1 MLKMLLVNKTG
12 QPYSVQDIRAL
23 QKKLREIEPEL
34 RREFLRE
41 VKAIGKEPQKAIRD
55 AIPTESP
62 LSGMNPATRGR
73 NATLQWGKV
82 SKGAKSGGAK
92 STTIR
97 FRTQAGGKSLTAT
110 LLGIRVNSAASS
122 VADYA
127 GRSGRYIGKGYKASG
142 YSKLIRRTYKD
153 GSQSV
158 GFKREATAKGGQAF
172 IQNLNDKL
180 GNKPSR
186 MAWKAVEKSLPATSK
201 SIQFVIDKWII
212 KYMKGF

>member
-1 MLKMLLVNKTG
+1 MLLVSKTG

-23 QKKLREIEPEL
+23 QKKLKEIEPDL
-34 RREFLRE
+34 RKQFMRE

-62 LSGMNPATRGR
+62 LSGMNPATRGK

-82 SKGAKSGGAK
+82 TKGAKSGGAK

-97 FRTQAGGKSLTAT
+97 FRTQAGGRSLTTT

-142 YSKLIRRTYKD
+142 YSKPIRRTYKD

-158 GFKREATAKGGQAF
+158 TFRREATAKAGNAF
-172 IQNLNDKL
+172 IRNLNDEL
-180 GNKPSR
+180 GNRPSR
-186 MAWKAVEKSLPATSK
+186 MAWKAVEKSLPQTSRAV
-201 SIQFVIDKWII
+201 QFVIDKWLIQ
-212 KYMKGF
+212 YMKGF

>member
-23 QKKLREIEPEL
+23 QKKLKEIEPEL

-142 YSKLIRRTYKD
+142 WSKPIRRTYKD

-158 GFKREATAKGGQAF
+158 EFRRQATAKGGHAF

-180 GNKPSR
+180 GNRPSR

-212 KYMKGF
+212 QYMKGF

>member
-1 MLKMLLVNKTG
+1 MLKMLLTGATG

-23 QKKLREIEPEL
+23 QKKLREIEPKL
-34 RREFLRE
+34 RTEFLRE
-41 VKAIGKEPQKAIRD
+41 VKAIGKEPEKAIRN
-55 AIPTESP
+55 AIPSDPP

-92 STTIR
+92 ATTIR
-97 FRTQAGGKSLTAT
+97 FRTQAGGKSLTTT

-127 GRSGRYIGKGYKASG
+127 GRTGRYVGAGYKGSG
-142 YSKLIRRTYKD
+142 FSKPIRRTYSD

-158 GFKREATAKGGQAF
+158 EFRRRASAVGGQAF
-172 IQNLNDKL
+172 IRNLNDKL
-180 GNKPSR
+180 GNRPSR
-186 MAWKAVEKSLPATSK
+186 MAWKAIEKSLPQTSK
-201 SIQFVIDKWII
+201 SVQFVIDKWLIQ
-212 KYMKGF
+212 YSKGF

>member
-1 MLKMLLVNKTG
+1 MLKMLLVSKTG

-23 QKKLREIEPEL
+23 QKKLKDIRPGL
-34 RREFLRE
+34 RTEFLRE

-62 LSGMNPATRGR
+62 LSGMNPATRGI

-97 FRTQAGGKSLTAT
+97 FRTQAGGNSLTAT

-127 GRSGRYIGKGYKASG
+127 GRSGRYVGKGYRGSG
-142 YSKLIRRTYKD
+142 YSKPIRRTYSD
-153 GSQSV
+153 GGQSV
-158 GFKREATAKGGQAF
+158 EFRRKATAKGGQAF
-172 IQNLNDKL
+172 IRNLNDQL
-180 GNKPSR
+180 GNSPSR

-201 SIQFVIDKWII
+201 SIQFVIDKWLIQ
-212 KYMKGF
+212 YMKGF

>member
-23 QKKLREIEPEL
+23 QKKLREIEPQL

-41 VKAIGKEPQKAIRD
+41 VKDIGKEPEKAIRN
-55 AIPTESP
+55 AIPNESP

-82 SKGAKSGGAK
+82 TKGAKSGGAK

-127 GRSGRYIGKGYKASG
+127 GRTGRYIGKGYKASG

-158 GFKREATAKGGQAF
+158 EFRRQATAKGGQAF
-172 IQNLNDKL
+172 IRNLNDQL
-180 GNKPSR
+180 GKSPSR
-186 MAWKAVEKSLPATSK
+186 MAWKAIEKSLPATSR